1 MGGRIWAK
9 PRDSGGAEFGFSL
22 PLWVED
28 QVEEASGVPA
38 SAWSPLESVEVRTQT
53 A

>member
-9 PRDSGGAEFGFSL
+9 PRGSGGAQFGFSL
-22 PLWVED
+22 PLW
-28 QVEEASGVPA
+28 QEE
-38 SAWSPLESVEVRTQT
+38 PLEHVDVSPQT